1 MTLTLISAFFAAAI
15 GLVAGFSWHRYQDA
29 KKIDNANQVA
39 TNILEQANS
48 EAKSIQR
55 AAEVDAKD
63 LAQKYR
69 TEVENSLSDRQKQVQ
84 QQEGRLQDRI
94 DTLDQKDATLNQ
106 RDASLIQKE
115 NQVQAQLDD
124 AKQKQAH
131 SDEILKRQQSKLEEI
146 AQLTHEDAQKIV
158 LSDAKDE
165 LMSERAALIKE
176 SEVDAKSE
184 AERRARDIIVDAIQR
199 SAADSV
205 TDVTVSVVN
214 LPSEEM
220 KGRIIGREGRNIRA
234 LESLTGIDLII
245 DDTPESVV
253 LSGFDPLRR
262 QIAKQAL
269 EALISDGRI
278 NPARIEEAVEKSRRQ
293 VDEMVREKG
302 EEAVFELGLRG
313 MHPDLIKLIG
323 RLNYRTSYGQNVLQ
337 HSIEVAKIAGVMA
350 AELKMDVALAKR
362 AGLIHDIGKAVDAE
376 VEGSHVELGVR
387 LAEKFNEKPAVVN
400 AIASHHGDTEPT
412 TPIAELVAAADAIS
426 AARPGARSESLENY
440 VQRLKELEKIA
451 DSYKGVKDAFA
462 IQAGREV
469 RVIVEPKKVT
479 DIEATVLAHDIKS
492 QVEEQLEYPGHVKVT
507 VVRET
512 RAVDYAH

>member
-158 LSDAKDE
+158 LSDAKD
-165 LMSERAALIKE
+165 
-176 SEVDAKSE
+176 
-184 AERRARDIIVDAIQR
+184 
-199 SAADSV
+199 
-205 TDVTVSVVN
+205 
-214 LPSEEM
+214 
-220 KGRIIGREGRNIRA
+220 
-234 LESLTGIDLII
+234 
-245 DDTPESVV
+245 
-253 LSGFDPLRR
+253 
-262 QIAKQAL
+262 
-269 EALISDGRI
+269 
-278 NPARIEEAVEKSRRQ
+278 
-293 VDEMVREKG
+293 
-302 EEAVFELGLRG
+302 
-313 MHPDLIKLIG
+313 
-323 RLNYRTSYGQNVLQ
+323 
-337 HSIEVAKIAGVMA
+337 
-350 AELKMDVALAKR
+350 
-362 AGLIHDIGKAVDAE
+362 
-376 VEGSHVELGVR
+376 
-387 LAEKFNEKPAVVN
+387 
-400 AIASHHGDTEPT
+400 
-412 TPIAELVAAADAIS
+412 
-426 AARPGARSESLENY
+426 
-440 VQRLKELEKIA
+440 
-451 DSYKGVKDAFA
+451 
-462 IQAGREV
+462 
-469 RVIVEPKKVT
+469 
-479 DIEATVLAHDIKS
+479 
-492 QVEEQLEYPGHVKVT
+492 
-507 VVRET
+507 
-512 RAVDYAH
+512 